1 MELLKML
8 DSPAKEYTPIPFWF
22 LNDRLER
29 DEIRRQLKDFCSHGV
44 WGVVLHPRIGMDP
57 KVDYLSP
64 AFFAGLRASVIHG
77 RFAQNVTFSEPLTN
91 PLSIQPIIIQVPSSL
106 LPLRYRSAMMKIALY
121 HSLLFINHP
130 VS

>member
-1 MELLKML
+1 MDRQKPFPAIFLYLLMAQSSS
-8 DSPAKEYTPIPFWF
+8 SPH
-22 LNDRLER
+22 DR
-29 DEIRRQLKDFCSHGV
+29 SHGV